1 MNNTVLISILVIFIA
16 TIISNIY
23 LPSREEVVFRTL
35 RKILIYF
42 STFLGLIFATY
53 LVYLIFP
60 GTAFFKLNRE
70 IGIIDVVLGAI
81 SGFFLAYL
89 FESTKKPN
97 IEFKLNDIPQYG
109 PRWVFRNLTILNKEQ
124 RFPYRSANIN
134 QASAWITYQKID
146 NSVCEKKIRARWAT
160 TNQPI
165 VLGQIDYAN
174 IYVPSRESIPKREAS
189 EIPLVFKIKD
199 DHNIYAFNNES
210 YMYLDFAST
219 ENTIKEKSEI
229 GIIENPKEEFIK
241 KFCVGKKGKYLAKIR
256 VLADGHEFIKCYE
269 IDNCGS
275 GLDDIQIKEIEC
287 KNKN

>member
-23 LPSREEVVFRTL
+23 FPSRKEVVFRAL

-42 STFLGLIFATY
+42 STLLGLIFVAY

-60 GTAFFKLNRE
+60 DTLAFKLNRE
-70 IGIIDVVLGAI
+70 IEIIDVLLGAI

-97 IEFKLNDIPQYG
+97 IKFKLNDIPQYG
-109 PRWVFRNLTILNKEQ
+109 QRWVFRNLTILNKKQ
-124 RFPYRSANIN
+124 SFPYRDANIN
-134 QASAWITYQKID
+134 HASAWIIYQKID
-146 NSVCEKKIRARWAT
+146 STECETKIRARWAT

-174 IYVPSRESIPKREAS
+174 IYVPSRESIPIREAS

-199 DHNIYAFNNES
+199 NPNIYAFNNES
-210 YMYLDFAST
+210 YMYLDFSSA

-229 GIIENPKEEFIK
+229 GIINPKEEFIR
-241 KFCVGKKGKYLAKIR
+241 KFCVGEKGKYLAKVR

-275 GLDDIQIKEIEC
+275 GLDDIQIEEIEC
-287 KNKN
+287 NN